1 MLSELLDFPVP
12 PASSEPL
19 VFPVPP
25 ASSEPLVFP
34 VPPASSEPLGFP
46 VLPVLPGLPGL
57 SDFPELPDLLLPAS
71 GHCHPWAVLS
81 DHPQS
86 KDPVH
91 PELLLQ
97 EFLLLLPEWSRPE
110 HMPEA
115 LFRWQ
120 ERHLPE
126 KPRFLHQ
133 AR

>member
-1 MLSELLDFPVP
+1 MSSEPLDFPELPELSELLD
-12 PASSEPL
+12 
-19 VFPVPP
+19 
-25 ASSEPLVFP
+25 FP

-46 VLPVLPGLPGL
+46 VLPVLPGL

-97 EFLLLLPEWSRPE
+97 EFLLLLPERSRPE

-120 ERHLPE
+120 ERHLPD
-126 KPRFLHQ
+126 
-133 AR
+133 